1 MFIVIGWIHQF
12 IAFILKMLKHFHCH
26 KEGKV
31 LLSDLILNGLIRQ
44 EIL

>member
-1 MFIVIGWIHQF
+1 MFIVIGWIQQF
-12 IAFILKMLKHFHCH
+12 IAIILKMPKNFHC
-26 KEGKV
+26 KIIKKV